1 MPDLYGKKQWG
12 MGVMV
17 WQQWT
22 CTNGSVSA
30 QYFTGC
36 LLSARALCTVSMM
49 GTEGDVCPLGLQITR
64 QPAAA
69 TVLQILRRKVSEF
82 QLLENIGQPEQQ
94 PLICLTGGSAWQMA
108 EPEGGS
114 AEIDDSTSK
123 LHEELSSVAPAG
135 SPGCHCL
142 EFDSWWNEGKHRR
155 FVYIRYSIT
164 EGAFQMA
171 IDEDSNLYHVPVAYG
186 ARTGEAVTVW
196 DLHVGAEV
204 DILGRMTTLQRC
216 SQTTAEWNKYWA
228 DRLILLRN
236 RLAEELKKYDTR
248 KNDPWLT
255 WQKARIEAGGADL
268 RLLMGQVAG
277 LCAQLNEYRPRL
289 AAQLSVPQEMLIIE
303 DLPRKHKES
312 QEKAEG

>member
-1 MPDLYGKKQWG
+1 
-12 MGVMV
+12 
-17 WQQWT
+17 
-22 CTNGSVSA
+22 
-30 QYFTGC
+30 
-36 LLSARALCTVSMM
+36 
-49 GTEGDVCPLGLQITR
+49 
-64 QPAAA
+64 
-69 TVLQILRRKVSEF
+69 
-82 QLLENIGQPEQQ
+82 
-94 PLICLTGGSAWQMA
+94 MA
-108 EPEGGS
+108 EPGGGS

-312 QEKAEG
+312 QEKAES